1 MHTHTP
7 ASLILN
13 RHLELLTQHTILFA
27 GDIQDNFASEF
38 AESKA
43 LTSQFHHAKRLQSAG
58 INTVYKAIFDKADVE
73 QATLLVYYWPKVKEE
88 ALFQL
93 TQLLSIISENTE
105 ILIVGENRVGVR
117 SIENR
122 FPEILT
128 VQKIDTAKRCSLYYA
143 KLNSVPH
150 FDIESYW
157 KSYALPNGKMHHALP
172 GVFSRDHLDSGS
184 RLLINSFLPEG
195 KKVPG
200 YKNPKHTLAF
210 LSTTQLKADV
220 LDLCCGAGVIPLS
233 LSENFPNINWTLAD
247 SQAQSIES
255 AKRNLND
262 IHLQAKIIASDIFSE
277 VEGKFDMIISNPPFH
292 DGKQTDYAITER
304 LISAAPKH
312 LRDFGAL
319 RIVANGFLPYEAF
332 MQSAFGNV
340 EVIAK
345 TSQFTVYQSAKQR

>member
-13 RHLELLTQHTILFA
+13 RHTELLNQHTIIFA
-27 GDIQDNFASEF
+27 GDIQDNFAAEF
-38 AESKA
+38 KQSKV
-43 LTSQFHHAKRLQSAG
+43 LTSQFHHAKRLEKNG
-58 INTVYKAIFDKADVE
+58 IDTVYKAIFDKLDVE
-73 QATLLVYYWPKVKEE
+73 HATLLVYYWPKVKEE

-93 TQLLSIISENTE
+93 TQLLSIVNEQTE

-122 FPEILT
+122 FNDILT

-143 KLNSVPH
+143 KLNTVPK
-150 FDIESYW
+150 FDIENYW
-157 KSYALPNGKMHHALP
+157 KSYSLPNGKMHYALP

-184 RLLINSFLPEG
+184 RLLISSFIPED
-195 KKVPG
+195 KHTP
-200 YKNPKHTLAF
+200 KNPKHTLAF
-210 LSTTQLKADV
+210 LTTPQLKADV
-220 LDLCCGAGVIPLS
+220 LDLCCGAGVIALA
-233 LSENFPNINWTLAD
+233 LHEHFPNLTWTLAD

-255 AKRNLND
+255 AKRNMNE
-262 IHLQAKIIASDIFSE
+262 INLQAKIIASDILSE
-277 VEGKFDMIISNPPFH
+277 IEGKFDMIISNPPFH

-304 LISAAPKH
+304 LISAAPKY

-319 RIVANGFLPYEAF
+319 RIVANGFLPYETF

-340 EVIAK
+340 EIIAK
-345 TSQFTVYQSAKQR
+345 NTQFTVYQSVKLR